1 MKKLL
6 VALAAV
12 LVTVA
17 SYGQGQINFNN
28 FSQNGGAGAPIWDVG
43 QTGTKGPGAGVT
55 AGLFLVN
62 SGVATL
68 IPNATTD
75 FFTQAGADFFITP
88 INVTVPGVGSGGQ
101 NGLTFEVRAW
111 STAAGSYDAAR
122 LNPLYKFGTSGN
134 FTGDVGPDTLP
145 PNNLNNLTS
154 FTLQQVP
161 EPSTI
166 ALGVIGGLAL
176 LLRRRK

>member
-17 SYGQGQINFNN
+17 SYGQGTVDFNN
-28 FSQNGGAGAPIWDVG
+28 YTQNGGNGAPIWDVG
-43 QTGTKGPGAGVT
+43 GPGTRGPGAGFT
-55 AGLFLVN
+55 AALLVN
-62 SGVATL
+62 GVQAG
-68 IPNATTD
+68 TTD
-75 FFTQAGADFFITP
+75 FSTAAGFENLLNP
-88 INVTVPGVGSGGQ
+88 VPVTVAGVAGGSTV
-101 NGLTFEVRAW
+101 TFEVQVW
-111 STAAGSYDAAR
+111 STAAGSYLAAST
-122 LNPLYKFGTSGN
+122 NPLYKYGTSGSFAGALGGAGN
-134 FTGDVGPDTLP
+134 PAGPPSNLDNLP
-145 PNNLNNLTS
+145 S
-154 FTLQQVP
+154 FTLVP

>member
-12 LVTVA
+12 LVTA
-17 SYGQGQINFNN
+17 ATYGQGQVVFDNTVQAPN
-28 FSQNGGAGAPIWDVG
+28 GAPIWDVG
-43 QTGTKGPGAGVT
+43 QTGVKGPGSTVT

-62 SGVATL
+62 NGTPTL
-68 IPNATTD
+68 IGSTTFLD
-75 FFTQAGADFFITP
+75 IAGGAYVNP
-88 INVTVPGVGSGGQ
+88 VTVDVPLAPGSAAQ
-101 NGLTFEVRAW
+101 YEVRVW
-111 STAAGSYDAAR
+111 DTTAGSYDAAIHR
-122 LNPLYKFGTSGN
+122 GTSGV
-134 FTGDVGPDTLP
+134 FAGTVGGGTLP
-145 PNNLNNLTS
+145 PTNLDNLQS
-154 FTLQQVP
+154 FTMVLVP